1 MGARSAHHRS
11 VSQLPE
17 TVDRAGLEV
26 LDRAECLRLLDAGGV
41 GRVALSGDPP
51 VVRPVNFVLDGVRIV
66 IRTGPGSLWQSA
78 AEGRLASFEIDGA
91 RNVDHRGWS
100 VIATGPLSRVEADDR
115 TLALPLR
122 AWAPRGRDRFVAI
135 EIDQLSGRRLTG
147 RP

>member
-1 MGARSAHHRS
+1 
-11 VSQLPE
+11 VTELPQ

-41 GRVALSGDPP
+41 GRVALCGDPP
-51 VVRPVNFVLDGVRIV
+51 VVRPVNFVLDGDRIV
-66 IRTGPGSLWQSA
+66 IRTGPGSLWQAASGQCSA
-78 AEGRLASFEIDGA
+78 TFEIDGA

-100 VIATGPLSRVEADDR
+100 VIASGRLSLVEADEQ

-122 AWAPRGRDRFVAI
+122 AWAPRGRDRFVAM
-135 EIDQLSGRRLTG
+135 EIDELSGRRLTG